1 MKLSGGAYLN
11 VRSGLLASLAL
22 VLTSIMFGLMAC
34 ANPVYHDG
42 AMQVGARRYPG
53 EFIDVGGYKLFVSC
67 SGAGPYT
74 VVFETGG
81 GGVHLLGLRVQKR
94 LRADPDFQVCSY
106 DRAGHG
112 WSESASGPYEHP
124 RSPHPRW
131 RLLRRFFHQKLCR
144 EKSLGRYWSG
154 LPGCEQPLLFRSTP
168 IEMSSTRKYVNAVV
182 RYARGFPRS
191 LETVRRSHP
200 SRDIPVVVIS
210 RGLRDSHD
218 PWTTVEREEDW
229 RKGQRTL
236 LGDSNDG
243 QLIIATQSG
252 HEIPLSEP
260 DIVVD
265 ARSKDRRQS

>member
-112 WSESASGPYEHP
+112 WSESASGPYE
-124 RSPHPRW
+124 
-131 RLLRRFFHQKLCR
+131 LEAELDALRRILDARHIQDRLILVGASYGGFFI
-144 EKSLGRYWSG
+144 KSFAAKYPSG
-154 LPGCEQPLLFRSTP
+154 VIGLVYLDA
-168 IEMSSTRKYVNAVV
+168 N
-182 RYARGFPRS
+182 S
-191 LETVRRSHP
+191 LYFFDQH
-200 SRDIPVVVIS
+200 
-210 RGLRDSHD
+210 
-218 PWTTVEREEDW
+218 
-229 RKGQRTL
+229 
-236 LGDSNDG
+236 
-243 QLIIATQSG
+243 
-252 HEIPLSEP
+252 P
-260 DIVVD
+260 DIVRKLETATVPLVLSPGSRRVGWSNGSCGNRWEIGSSMWMKTMPK
-265 ARSKDRRQS
+265 RSSR